1 MQNNLQLSNIHKAY
15 GDDSVYQVLVGY
27 SNHVEDG
34 GIRSDWTDCGYVKIR
49 AVKDSNDLYC
59 SVIRDSDGKLMYES
73 PSTFNLPENAIS
85 LGIEVYM
92 LKFMV

>member
-1 MQNNLQLSNIHKAY
+1 MQTNLQISNIHKAY
-15 GDDSVYQVLVGY
+15 GDDSVYQVIVGY
-27 SNHVEDG
+27 DNHIEDG
-34 GIRSDWTDCGYVKIR
+34 ESMSDWTDCGYVKIR

-59 SVIRDSDGKLMYES
+59 AVIRASDGELMYES
-73 PSTFNLPENAIS
+73 PSTFNHPDNAIS